1 MVHPYSGAFTI
12 TKACSVHLY
21 LLRENIGHMYQVK
34 LDYKT
39 LLYYIILSVTI
50 LSICLCMETAFE
62 KGIVQVVT
70 VVTPVGD
77 F

>member
-1 MVHPYSGAFTI
+1 MI

-21 LLRENIGHMYQVK
+21 LLRENICHMYQVK

-39 LLYYIILSVTI
+39 LLHHVILCVT
-50 LSICLCMETAFE
+50 LLPICLLTETAFE
-62 KGIVQVVT
+62 KGVVQVVT